1 MSMSTAAKVTVGPGV
16 QEFLRKN
23 DAEAAFQVV
32 CESVRECF
40 PQTLA
45 IDARLQEDY
54 DEPGWWRVVVDVALP
69 ESLPV
74 DVWLD
79 QNRRYYE
86 RLYGR
91 IPHAQTPLF
100 VKSNEFRAE

>member
-1 MSMSTAAKVTVGPGV
+1 MSVSASPKATVGPGV
-16 QEFLRKN
+16 EEFLRKN
-23 DAEAAFQVV
+23 GAEAAFQAV
-32 CESVRECF
+32 CETIRECF

-74 DVWLD
+74 DVFVD
-79 QNRRYYE
+79 QDRRYSE
-86 RLYGR
+86 RLYAR
-91 IPHAQTPLF
+91 IPLAQTPLF
-100 VKSNEFRAE
+100 VMSHEYRAE